1 MTNIKSTAL
10 AGLAG
15 LFVLTACTDI
25 NTATNDPNQRTK
37 EGVAVGAV
45 AGALAG
51 ILSGDDSR
59 DRRRGA
65 ILGAVIGG
73 GVGAAIGNNL
83 DKQAAELQSA
93 FGDDRIQIIN
103 TGDEL
108 IVRMP
113 QDILFAVDSST
124 VGNALRSDLRAL
136 ADNLQRYPG
145 STVVVNGHTDSTG
158 SASHNLSLSQGRAD
172 AVAAVLISN
181 GVPSGRVRP
190 IGRGE
195 HEPIATNQTSAGR
208 AQNRRVDIVI
218 RPNG

>member
-1 MTNIKSTAL
+1 MTYLKSTAL

-15 LFVLTACTDI
+15 FFVLTACTDI

-45 AGALAG
+45 TGALAG
-51 ILSGDDSR
+51 ILSGDNSR
-59 DRRRGA
+59 ERNRNA
-65 ILGAVIGG
+65 IFGAVIGG
-73 GVGAAIGNNL
+73 GVGAAIGSNL
-83 DKQAAELQSA
+83 DKQAAELQNA
-93 FGDDRIQIIN
+93 IGDQRIQIIN
-103 TGDEL
+103 TGNEL

-113 QDILFAVDSST
+113 QDILFAVDST
-124 VGNALRSDLRAL
+124 TIGNALRSDLRAL

-145 STVVVNGHTDSTG
+145 STVIVNGHTDSTG
-158 SASHNLSLSQGRAD
+158 SASHNLTLSQGRAD
-172 AVAAVLISN
+172 AVAAVLIAN
-181 GVPSGRVRP
+181 GVSSGRIRP

-195 HEPIATNQTSAGR
+195 DEPIATNQTAGGR

>member
-1 MTNIKSTAL
+1 MTNLKSTTL

-25 NTATNDPNQRTK
+25 NTVTNDPNQRTK

-45 AGALAG
+45 AGALTG
-51 ILSGDDSR
+51 MMRGSNDDA
-59 DRRRGA
+59 RRRNA

-73 GVGAAIGNNL
+73 GVGAAVGSNL
-83 DKQAAELQSA
+83 DKQAAELQNA
-93 FGDDRIQIIN
+93 IGDDRIHIIN

-113 QDILFAVDSST
+113 QDILFAVDST
-124 VGNALRSDLRAL
+124 NIGNALRSDLRAL
-136 ADNLQRYPG
+136 SDNLQRYPG
-145 STVVVNGHTDSTG
+145 STVIVNGHTDSTG
-158 SASHNLSLSQGRAD
+158 SASYNLSLSQGRAD
-172 AVAAVLISN
+172 AVAAVLIAN
-181 GVPSGRVRP
+181 GVSSGRIRP

-195 HEPIATNQTSAGR
+195 HDPIATNQTSAGR